1 MADNS
6 SPRPTGLDSILDSEF
21 LFGNRYRP
29 ESLIGR
35 GGMANVYVGTDTRLQ
50 RRVAIKALRPE
61 VAVDADSRKRFQREA
76 HSVSAMGHPNIV
88 RVYDAGEQII
98 PTASMDTPI
107 PFIIMEYIDGK
118 ILRRLMDAGAFEPKV
133 AVHIALGILDALD
146 ESHRSGIIHRDI
158 KPGNVMITQSG
169 LVKVCDFGIAQAI
182 EDPTNDPSAIVGTA
196 QYFSPEQAKG
206 DIIDGRSDLYS
217 TAVVLFE
224 MVTGTPLF
232 TGDTSVSIAFQH
244 VTQTAPRARSR
255 RPELSPELDMVIAK
269 GLEKDRDARY
279 RTASEFATALRSVA
293 KLVGG
298 GRADRATTPPETPPI
313 PVTTISATK
322 PEPRGNPQTAVES
335 GLTKNTKPD
344 GTDMDINDLRPMLNS
359 DTPPK
364 GNVVRWA
371 LLGAAGLL
379 VVASVVVGMMYW
391 VLTLNS
397 SNAIGSL
404 AITMPD
410 VTNASFDTAE
420 SQLTNLGLTVVR
432 RVESSDTVPDGSVIS
447 TSPEA
452 GVNLAAGEIVT
463 LIESSGK
470 KLSAVPSINLMTM
483 EKATEVLEAA
493 GFVVGEV
500 ARGYSPTAKS
510 GAVVGSDPE
519 SGTKHSAGTVIDI
532 IVSNGKVKIPD
543 VVGMTVGKATRILQ
557 GSDLQLDVT
566 VVPDTSCSGQ
576 QIGSQS
582 LKGEAPQ
589 QSKVTLVYCAAK

>member
-1 MADNS
+1 
-6 SPRPTGLDSILDSEF
+6 
-21 LFGNRYRP
+21 
-29 ESLIGR
+29 
-35 GGMANVYVGTDTRLQ
+35 MANVYLGTDTRLR
-50 RRVAIKALRPE
+50 RRVAIKALRPD
-61 VAVDADSRKRFQREA
+61 VAVDSDSRKRFQREA

-98 PTASMDTPI
+98 PDASAETPI

-169 LVKVCDFGIAQAI
+169 LVKVCDFGIAQVL

-269 GLEKDRDARY
+269 GLEKDRNARY
-279 RTASEFATALRSVA
+279 RTASEFATALRSVT

-298 GRADRATTPPETPPI
+298 GRADRATTPPENPPI
-313 PVTTISATK
+313 PVANM
-322 PEPRGNPQTAVES
+322 EPSRTERREGPQIAVES
-335 GLTKNTKPD
+335 GLTTNAAPT
-344 GTDMDINDLRPMLNS
+344 GTDMDLNDLRPLLNS

-364 GNVVRWA
+364 GSVIRWV

-379 VVASVVVGMMYW
+379 VIASVVGGMLYW

-397 SNAIGSL
+397 GKALGTL

-410 VTNASFDTAE
+410 VTSSSFDTAE
-420 SQLTNLGLTVVR
+420 SKLTELGLTVVR
-432 RVESSDTVPDGSVIS
+432 RVQASDTVPDGSVIS

-452 GVNLAAGEIVT
+452 GVNLAEGEIVT
-463 LIESSGK
+463 VVESSGK
-470 KLSAVPSINLMTM
+470 QLSAVPSINLMTM
-483 EKATEVLEAA
+483 SKATATLKEA
-493 GFVVGEV
+493 GFVVGKV
-500 ARGYSPTAKS
+500 TKGYSPTAQA
-510 GAVVGSDPE
+510 GAVVGSDPD
-519 SGTKHSAGTVIDI
+519 SGTKLSAGSVIDI
-532 IVSNGKVKIPD
+532 IISNGKIKIPD
-543 VVGMTVGKATRILQ
+543 VVGMSVGKATSLLR
-557 GSDLQLDVT
+557 GPKLQLDVT
-566 VVPDTSCSGQ
+566 VIADTSCAGQ
-576 QIGSQS
+576 KIGSQS
-582 LKGEAPQ
+582 LTGEAPQ
-589 QSKVTLVYCAAK
+589 QSKISIVYCAAS

>member
-6 SPRPTGLDSILDSEF
+6 PLRPSGLDSVLDSEF

-29 ESLIGR
+29 EALIGR

-98 PTASMDTPI
+98 PNASMDTPI
-107 PFIIMEYIDGK
+107 PFIVMEYIDGK

-158 KPGNVMITQSG
+158 KPGNIMITHSG

-298 GRADRATTPPETPPI
+298 DRADRATTPPETPPI
-313 PVTTISATK
+313 AVPPITAVKS
-322 PEPRGNPQTAVES
+322 EPRSNPRTAVGL
-335 GLTKNTKPD
+335 GLTNKTKPD

-364 GNVVRWA
+364 GNVVRWL

-432 RVESSDTVPDGSVIS
+432 RVQSSDTVPDGSVIS

-452 GVNLAAGEIVT
+452 GVNLGAGEIVT
-463 LIESSGK
+463 IIESSGK
-470 KLSAVPSINLMTM
+470 QLSAVPSINLMTM
-483 EKATEVLEAA
+483 DKATAALEGA
-493 GFVVGEV
+493 GFVVGKV
-500 ARGYSPTAKS
+500 TKGYSPTAKS
-510 GAVVGSDPE
+510 GAVVGSDPK

-543 VVGMTVGKATRILQ
+543 VVGMSVGKATRILQ

-566 VVPDTSCSGQ
+566 VIPDTTCSGQ

-589 QSKVTLVYCAAK
+589 QSKVSLVYCAAK

>member
-1 MADNS
+1 
-6 SPRPTGLDSILDSEF
+6 
-21 LFGNRYRP
+21 
-29 ESLIGR
+29 
-35 GGMANVYVGTDTRLQ
+35 MANVYVGTDTRLR
-50 RRVAIKALRPE
+50 RRVAIKTLRPE
-61 VAVDADSRKRFQREA
+61 VAVDADSRNRFQREA

-98 PTASMDTPI
+98 PDVSMETPI

-158 KPGNVMITQSG
+158 KPGNIMITQSG

-206 DIIDGRSDLYS
+206 DIIDGRSDVYS

-224 MVTGTPLF
+224 MLTGTPLF

-269 GLEKDRDARY
+269 GLEKDRNARY
-279 RTASEFATALRSVA
+279 RTAGEFATALRAVM

-298 GRADRATTPPETPPI
+298 DRADLAATPPEAPPI
-313 PVTTISATK
+313 PVAKVATGL
-322 PEPRGNPQTAVES
+322 PNPRGDSRIALES
-335 GLTKNTKPD
+335 GLTNNTNSD
-344 GTDMDINDLRPMLNS
+344 GTDMDLNDLRPLLAS

-364 GNVVRWA
+364 GNVVRWV

-379 VVASVVVGMMYW
+379 VIASVVVGMMYW

-397 SNAIGSL
+397 NSAIGTA

-410 VTNASFDTAE
+410 VTSASFDTAK
-420 SQLTNLGLTVVR
+420 SKLTELGLTVVR
-432 RVESSDTVPDGSVIS
+432 RVEASDTVPDGSVIS
-447 TSPEA
+447 TSPEP
-452 GVNLAAGEIVT
+452 GVSLATGEIVT
-463 LIESSGK
+463 VIESSGK
-470 KLSAVPSINLMTM
+470 QLTAVPSINLMTM
-483 EKATEVLEAA
+483 AKATAVLEGA
-493 GFVVGEV
+493 GFTVGKV
-500 ARGYSPTAKS
+500 TRGYSPTANE
-510 GAVVGSDPE
+510 GAVVGSDPKE
-519 SGTKHSAGTVIDI
+519 GTKLSAGSVIAI
-532 IVSNGKVKIPD
+532 VVSNGKIKIPD

-557 GSDLQLDVT
+557 GSSLQLDVT
-566 VVPDTSCSGQ
+566 VIADVSCGGQ
-576 QIGSQS
+576 KIGSQS
-582 LKGEAPQ
+582 IKGEAPQ
-589 QSKVTLVYCAAK
+589 HSKMSIVYCAAK

>member
-6 SPRPTGLDSILDSEF
+6 APRASGLDSVLNSGF
-21 LFGNRYRP
+21 LFGDRYRP
-29 ESLIGR
+29 EALIGR

-61 VAVDADSRKRFQREA
+61 VAVDAESRKRFQREA

-88 RVYDAGEQII
+88 RVYDAGEQMI
-98 PTASMDTPI
+98 PGASTEIPI
-107 PFIIMEYIDGK
+107 PFIVMEFIDGK
-118 ILRRLMDAGAFEPKV
+118 ILRRLMDAGPFEPKV

-158 KPGNVMITQSG
+158 KPGNIMITQSG

-206 DIIDGRSDLYS
+206 DLIDGRSDLYS

-224 MVTGTPLF
+224 MITGTPLF

-255 RPELSPELDMVIAK
+255 RPELSPELDVVIAK
-269 GLEKDRDARY
+269 GLEKDRNARY
-279 RTASEFATALRSVA
+279 RTAGEFATALRSVT

-298 GRADRATTPPETPPI
+298 GRVDLATTPPEVPPI
-313 PVTTISATK
+313 PVPNAPTKTSAPPATH
-322 PEPRGNPQTAVES
+322 EIAVES
-335 GLTKNTKPD
+335 GLTTNTKPN
-344 GTDMDINDLRPMLNS
+344 GIDMDINDLRPMLES

-364 GNVVRWA
+364 GSVVRWV

-379 VVASVVVGMMYW
+379 VISSVVVGMMYW

-397 SNAIGSL
+397 SSALGSL

-410 VTNASFDTAE
+410 VTNSSFDTAE
-420 SQLTNLGLTVVR
+420 SRLTKLGLTVIR
-432 RVESSDTVPDGSVIS
+432 RVQASETVPDGTVIS

-452 GVNLAAGEIVT
+452 GVNLAEGEIVT
-463 LIESSGK
+463 VIESSGK
-470 KLSAVPSINLMTM
+470 QLTAVPSINLLAMA
-483 EKATEVLEAA
+483 KATAALEAA
-493 GFVVGEV
+493 GFVVGDV
-500 ARGYSPTAKS
+500 TRSYSPTAKD
-510 GAVVGSDPE
+510 GEVIGSDPE
-519 SGTKHSAGTVIDI
+519 SGTKLSAGSVIDI
-532 IVSNGKVKIPD
+532 VVSNGKIKIPD
-543 VVGMTVGKATRILQ
+543 VVGLSVGKATRILQ
-557 GSDLQLDVT
+557 GPTLQLSVT
-566 VVPDTSCSGQ
+566 VIPDSSCAGQ

-589 QSKVTLVYCAAK
+589 QSKISIVYCAAE